1 MLARLP
7 ADDGLRTYVAH
18 HRAVWEC
25 AGAQVV
31 ALDHRLRTF
40 AVAFRPEVRRL
51 QTVPGVGPIVALT
64 ALAVFGDVGRF
75 PDAKHVAS
83 YAGLVPSTDQ
93 SGDRDHHGHITKRD
107 LSAMGSLLFMALIG
121 LILATIVNL
130 FWANETLYWLVTYG
144 GVVIFVGL
152 TAYDTQKLRE
162 IGARTEGDP
171 AMATRLA
178 VLGSLTLYLDFINL
192 FLFLLRI
199 LGKRR

>member
-93 SGDRDHHGHITKRD
+93 SGDRDHHGHITKR
-107 LSAMGSLLFMALIG
+107 GSRELRARLCEAAHHARRASRSLNPYFARLCARRG
-121 LILATIVNL
+121 AKT
-130 FWANETLYWLVTYG
+130 A
-144 GVVIFVGL
+144 VVAV
-152 TAYDTQKLRE
+152 AH
-162 IGARTEGDP
+162 
-171 AMATRLA
+171 RLA
-178 VLGSLTLYLDFINL
+178 
-192 FLFLLRI
+192 RI
-199 LGKRR
+199 LFAMRRDGTDSPPQRLGLEEGPFTRAITRRYRLTPRRT